1 MPGQPLAV
9 GVIVK
14 VTSAGVGAVLVIV
27 PEIGPEPL
35 ATMPVTEP
43 VLSRVQSNVVPA
55 TGPEKSICVIAVP

>member
-14 VTSAGVGAVLVIV
+14 ITKAGVGAVLVSV
-27 PEIGPEPL
+27 PETGPEPL
-35 ATMPVTEP
+35 AAIPVTEP

-55 TGPEKSICVIAVP
+55 TGPEKSIWVIAVP